1 MKNSSHNCYST
12 QKFFE
17 KTTDE
22 FLVGRFP
29 TARDFVE
36 NIDFVLDVLRDDI
49 ERFLL
54 RTGKNTSRFYDA
66 FSSSI
71 RMTVRSL
78 SKKELTG
85 TCRFM
90 QLSGAVA
97 LRWLK
102 SRLLNNVIT
111 AMSNSKSLDYIG
123 HLDREDWEN
132 VSFGNADLEIEL
144 ADLSHEQIVDG
155 LKKLFLDGADV
166 GELQYLADRFGI
178 DLSDVIGVYMTPVVV
193 ERSPDGSSQLAF
205 DF

>member
-1 MKNSSHNCYST
+1 MLNRPHNDYST
-12 QKFFE
+12 QKLFE

-22 FLVGRFP
+22 FLIGRFP

-36 NIDFVLDVLRDDI
+36 NIEFILDVLRDDV

-66 FSSSI
+66 FNASV

-78 SKKELTG
+78 SKKGLSG

-111 AMSNSKSLDYIG
+111 AMSNPKSLDYIG
-123 HLDREDWEN
+123 YLDREDWEN
-132 VSFGNADLEIEL
+132 VSFGNADIEVEL
-144 ADLSHEQIVDG
+144 AGLTREQIVDG

-166 GELQYLADRFGI
+166 GELEYLADRFGI
-178 DLSDVIGVYMTPVVV
+178 NLSDVIGVYTTPVVV
-193 ERSPDGSSQLAF
+193 ERSPDGSPQLAF

>member
-1 MKNSSHNCYST
+1 MTISPHNDYST
-12 QKFFE
+12 QKLFE

-22 FLVGRFP
+22 FLIGRFP

-36 NIDFVLDVLRDDI
+36 NIEFIFDVLRDDV

-54 RTGKNTSRFYDA
+54 RTGKNTNRFYDA
-66 FSSSI
+66 FNASV

-111 AMSNSKSLDYIG
+111 AMSNPKSLDYIG
-123 HLDREDWEN
+123 HFDREDWEN
-132 VSFGNADLEIEL
+132 VSFGNADIEVEL
-144 ADLSHEQIVDG
+144 AGLTREQIVDG

-166 GELQYLADRFGI
+166 GELEYLADRFGI
-178 DLSDVIGVYMTPVVV
+178 DLSDAIGVYTTPVVV
-193 ERSPDGSSQLAF
+193 ERSPDGSPQLAF